1 MAGVLLS
8 GPTHEPPAASG
19 ADISKRAGMMLLRLS
34 PWVVFGPITGVLSE
48 MALRSHRR
56 GRPILAVSY
65 VVLNV
70 AILLAIPA
78 LTAYLAA
85 RL

>member
-1 MAGVLLS
+1 MVDVLLN
-8 GPTHEPPAASG
+8 GPSHERPAASG
-19 ADISKRAGMMLLRLS
+19 AEVSKRAGILLLRLS

-48 MALRSHRR
+48 LALRSHRR

-78 LTAYLAA
+78 LTAYLAS

>member
-1 MAGVLLS
+1 MLLRA
-8 GPTHEPPAASG
+8 PTQEPAATSG
-19 ADISKRAGMMLLRLS
+19 AEVSKRAGILLLRLS

-48 MALRSHRR
+48 LALRSHRR
-56 GRPILAVSY
+56 GRPVLAISY

-78 LTAYLAA
+78 LTAYLAS

>member
-1 MAGVLLS
+1 MIS
-8 GPTHEPPAASG
+8 SPPTPQPPPTSSLEV
-19 ADISKRAGMMLLRLS
+19 SKRAGILLLRAS

-48 MALRSHRR
+48 LALRSHRR
-56 GRPILAVSY
+56 GRPVLAISY

-78 LTAYLAA
+78 LTAYLAS

>member
-1 MAGVLLS
+1 MIS
-8 GPTHEPPAASG
+8 SPPTPQPPPTSSLEV
-19 ADISKRAGMMLLRLS
+19 SKRAGILLLRLS

-48 MALRSHRR
+48 LALRSHRR
-56 GRPILAVSY
+56 GRPMLAISY

-78 LTAYLAA
+78 LTAYLAS

>member
-1 MAGVLLS
+1 MADVLLS
-8 GPTHEPPAASG
+8 GPSREPPAASG

-48 MALRSHRR
+48 MALRAYRKQK
-56 GRPILAVSY
+56 PIVAGLY

-70 AILLAIPA
+70 GILVAIPT

>member
-1 MAGVLLS
+1 MAS
-8 GPTHEPPAASG
+8 SPTSQDAPPTP
-19 ADISKRAGMMLLRLS
+19 ADMGKRAGIILLRLS

-48 MALRSHRR
+48 MALRAYRKQK
-56 GRPILAVSY
+56 PIIAGLY

-70 AILLAIPA
+70 GILVAIPT